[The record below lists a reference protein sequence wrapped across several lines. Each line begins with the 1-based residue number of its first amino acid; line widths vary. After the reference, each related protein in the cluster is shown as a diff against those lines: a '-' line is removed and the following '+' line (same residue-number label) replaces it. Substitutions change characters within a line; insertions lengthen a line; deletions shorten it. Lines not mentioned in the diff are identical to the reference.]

1 MSATQPTAGS
11 GELMLMLL
19 SDARLPTGAHTQS
32 AGLEPA
38 INAGM
43 PATDV
48 PRYISARLRTVV
60 AVEAGAAVV
69 ARHLALMTPSTTMIT
84 ADLARVDQAWRART
98 VSPALRE
105 TSVLLGRGYQ
115 RLVTRLWP
123 GHPAAVALTAV
134 NRPCRAVVLGVAAA
148 CAGLEPGQLA
158 RLIGYDEAQT
168 IAAAALK
175 INPMDPV
182 DATSWVIG
190 AHHEIE
196 RMATAV
202 ADLTN
207 PDDIPAFG
215 APLVEQWA
223 EIHATTT
230 QRLFRA

>member
-1 MSATQPTAGS
+1 
-11 GELMLMLL
+11 
-19 SDARLPTGAHTQS
+19 
-32 AGLEPA
+32 
-38 INAGM
+38 
-43 PATDV
+43 
-48 PRYISARLRTVV
+48 
-60 AVEAGAAVV
+60 
-69 ARHLALMTPSTTMIT
+69 
-84 ADLARVDQAWRART
+84 
-98 VSPALRE
+98 
-105 TSVLLGRGYQ
+105 
-115 RLVTRLWP
+115 
-123 GHPAAVALTAV
+123 V

-182 DATSWVIG
+182 EATSWAIG
-190 AHHEIE
+190 AHREIE
-196 RMATAV
+196 RMAIAV

-215 APLVEQWA
+215 APLIEQWA